1 MKKILLKKV
10 LLFAGLLMLSSFF
23 LTSCKKDG
31 LLVKSKS
38 TDSTVTTLATGSYYY
53 VTTDNS
59 GELYALGNGGNTIYK
74 YDGNGGKTAFY
85 TLPATASGDSTAF
98 NKMQCLT
105 SDSLGNIYTVNVNG
119 EGAANVLKITQ
130 SGSASTVFSNVN
142 PDKVLQV
149 QYIGTNNGAFYF
161 STYAGIYKV
170 APGAGPQLLANS
182 FSPDFALDKNGNVIY
197 ATYIQLANTA
207 KISLNQI
214 TPQGGQSILA
224 ANIYSTGNTSVFGT
238 NIVTDKL
245 GNTYVYITTSSFT
258 LLKINTAATVST
270 VMTGTIGNV
279 DGTFK
284 TAEIGGIYNMAADPS
299 GNIYFTQGN
308 GNLSDSYVRKITF

>member
-1 MKKILLKKV
+1 MKNTLLFIAALFVLPTILLP
-10 LLFAGLLMLSSFF
+10 G
-23 LTSCKKDG
+23 CKKDG

-53 VTTDNS
+53 VTTDNN
-59 GELYALGNGGNTIYK
+59 GELYALAYGGNTIYK
-74 YDGNGGKTAFY
+74 YDGNSGKTAFY
-85 TLPATASGDSTAF
+85 TLPATVSGDSTAF

-105 SDSLGNIYTVNVNG
+105 SDSLGNIYTINVNG
-119 EGAANVLKITQ
+119 EGTANVLKITQ
-130 SGSASTVFSNVN
+130 SGSASTTFSNIN

-149 QYIGTNNGAFYF
+149 QYIGTNNGGFYF
-161 STYAGIYKV
+161 STYAGIYKI
-170 APGAGPQLLANS
+170 APGTGPQLLVNS
-182 FSPDFALDKNGNVIY
+182 FSPDFAVDKNGNVIY
-197 ATYIQLANTA
+197 ATYIQYDNTA
-207 KISLNQI
+207 KISLNQV
-214 TPQGGQSILA
+214 TPQGGQSVIA

-258 LLKINTAATVST
+258 LLKINTAAIVST

-284 TAEIGGIYNMAADPS
+284 TAEIGGVYNMVTDPS
-299 GNIYFTQGN
+299 GNIYFSQGN
-308 GNLSDSYVRKITF
+308 DNLSESYIRKITF